1 MLFSPVLWPT
11 KWPSLLPVL
20 SILDHCGAVLD
31 HQSVDDHF
39 QTPIFFSTI
48 AIVSLDIFN
57 RFFDQS
63 DHFFQSAIDNFIH
76 SDRHPQ
82 YYQSIISI
90 TAIAIFDHQSI
101 NSTIAINF
109 WITSRELILLSTD
122 MASHKHLP
130 MRLIS
135 SDWKRKENKPL
146 TNLGSINAPKCRA
159 TFHVITH
166 KLHLPTRPR
175 RRCRH
180 GLATVSPHS
189 RHPSPKIR

>member
-1 MLFSPVLWPT
+1 M
-11 KWPSLLPVL
+11 
-20 SILDHCGAVLD
+20 
-31 HQSVDDHF
+31 DDHF

-63 DHFFQSAIDNFIH
+63 DHFFQSAIDNFNH

-166 KLHLPTRPR
+166 KLHLATRPR
-175 RRCRH
+175 RRSRH
-180 GLATVSPHS
+180 GLATVSLRS
-189 RHPSPKIR
+189 RHILATPPQNKVIVPWERVL